1 MLCNPIAIASNS
13 LQFFQETEEGYLLPY
28 ENEEDLV
35 NFINELN
42 TTIDNLEE
50 AIKEERQ
57 AHDNQIQIKN
67 DKINNLEKQIESLK
81 EIRDQLNNILENKN
95 QIIKFQDEQIDML
108 NDIIRNFQEK
118 GSINQSI
125 INSYETQ
132 LSAKDNLLTIER
144 KRRVEDIIRYSS
156 YSLIAGVIIGII
168 IK

>member
-1 MLCNPIAIASNS
+1 MLCNPIAIASS
-13 LQFFQETEEGYLLPY
+13 GLQFFEETEEGYLLPY

-35 NFINELN
+35 NFINKLN
-42 TTIDNLEE
+42 NTIDDLEK

-67 DKINNLEKQIESLK
+67 EKINNLEKQIESLK
-81 EIRDQLNNILENKN
+81 EVRDQLNSVLENKN
-95 QIIKFQDEQIDML
+95 QIIEMQDEQIDML

-156 YSLIAGVIIGII
+156 YSLLAGIIIGVII
-168 IK
+168 K